1 MIDFMS
7 VTPTLNRKMHT
18 EYDVLHGREV
28 LSANGEKVGSIAGI
42 FHPNMDMPAARGRH
56 YFLLDPGLIKDWFG
70 GFDQVYLPESAIE
83 MVSPDRVVLNLNSEQ
98 IKQRG
103 TQWTTEPTGLTSYR
117 RV

>member
-1 MIDFMS
+1 MS
-7 VTPTLNRKMHT
+7 VTTTWNPMTHT
-18 EYDVLHGREV
+18 DYDALKGKDVF
-28 LSANGEKVGSIAGI
+28 SANGEKVGSISQI
-42 FHPNMDMPAARGRH
+42 FHPTMDMPAARGRH
-56 YFLLDPGLIKDWFG
+56 YFLLDPGLLKDWFG

-83 MVSPDRVVLNLNSEQ
+83 SVSPDRVVLNLTSEQ